1 MMLPTMMLGSRR
13 RAVGELGLISIV
25 VALWAIVLSG
35 HCAAC
40 AGTAPAVVDITAL
53 ELGCVAVAATKQA
66 SEDCRNAVRAA
77 WAKANGVEAGP
88 LAPAAGSVE
97 GGGQ

>member
-1 MMLPTMMLGSRR
+1 MMLPTMLGSRR

-40 AGTAPAVVDITAL
+40 AGTAPVVDITAF